1 MENMTQLDYF
11 REQLNKSEGETSG
24 EKKRMKKKDDAAECS
39 VRVPAGTLRDARVLS
54 LWLSEK
60 GQPHSLSFIFADAL
74 EFYIDNKYPE
84 AREGVRI
91 DKKTV

>member
-1 MENMTQLDYF
+1 MTQLDYF
-11 REQLNKSEGETSG
+11 REQLNISDGETSG
-24 EKKRMKKKDDAAECS
+24 EKKGMKKKDDAAECS

-74 EFYIDNKYPE
+74 EFYLDTSIRKL
-84 AREGVRI
+84 AKG
-91 DKKTV
+91 